1 MAVFEVADRITRRN
15 EGGWQNDPEDTGNNR
30 AGWGTYKGLAS
41 AKQPGWK
48 GWPII
53 AAEIA
58 KKLPQ
63 PVYGSKAYRAWSR
76 ELNAALE
83 AIEPLQS
90 LADSYYK
97 ANFWDVNRLDEI
109 RSQGAANHI
118 YDHGVNRGTGTAAI
132 LLQKVLGV
140 MADGDI
146 GPVTIAAANRLGDG
160 ELEALYRKARVVDY
174 SRLVKNNPQLA
185 QYKNTWLARC

>member
-1 MAVFEVADRITRRN
+1 MAVFEVADRITRHN
-15 EGGWQNDPEDTGNNR
+15 ERGWQNDPEDTGNNR

-41 AKQPGWK
+41 AKQPNWK

-53 AAEIA
+53 ATEIA
-58 KKLPQ
+58 KKPVQ
-63 PVYGSKAYRAWSR
+63 PVYGSKAYRAWAR

-83 AIEPLQS
+83 AIESLQS
-90 LADSYYK
+90 LVDSYYK

-140 MADGDI
+140 MADGEI
-146 GPVTIAAANRLGDG
+146 GPVTIAAANRLIDG
-160 ELEALYRKARVVDY
+160 ELEALYRKARKADY
-174 SRLVKNNPQLA
+174 SRLVEKNPQLA